1 MVQEKIDRSNRI
13 DWTHANSN
21 ICGNFACGNKV
32 EKYDYSKA
40 VVESIEKLYGEKS
53 KNRLLLSSI

>member
-1 MVQEKIDRSNRI
+1 MNNAKLRELDDMLIK
-13 DWTHANSN
+13 H
-21 ICGNFACGNKV
+21 CHECEHYELV

-53 KNRLLLSSI
+53 NNRFYIKFC